1 MPTLKSDFLKSSNKN
16 RDTLLVLIGVACSI
30 LVLDYAG
37 KTSGV
42 LSVSPFNS
50 FFKSQQSFNVLE
62 QSPDLATAL
71 SRLKR
76 SHGKYCDQAVSVCI
90 GHYSS
95 AFFFFNI
102 SICQCRE
109 KKKRI
114 KMAIAR
120 KMKMLRDQIDNDFS
134 SMICGFLRMRS
145 SRFAKLA
152 AR

>member
-1 MPTLKSDFLKSSNKN
+1 MPTLKCDFLKSSNKN

-42 LSVSPFNS
+42 LSLSPFNS

-95 AFFFFNI
+95 AFFFLTYR
-102 SICQCRE
+102 SASVER
-109 KKKRI
+109 KR
-114 KMAIAR
+114 KG
-120 KMKMLRDQIDNDFS
+120 LRWLLL
-134 SMICGFLRMRS
+134 G
-145 SRFAKLA
+145 K
-152 AR
+152 